1 MSESE
6 KEDAVK
12 RSRQLVNSAVSA
24 QEEEE
29 ERESISKS
37 KGVVI
42 RAGWNNKDEANHI
55 TSSPGIPPKAFQT
68 GKPLWDRD

>member
-6 KEDAVK
+6 KEDAVL
-12 RSRQLVNSAVSA
+12 RSRQLLNSAVSG
-24 QEEEE
+24 QEE

-37 KGVVI
+37 KGVAI